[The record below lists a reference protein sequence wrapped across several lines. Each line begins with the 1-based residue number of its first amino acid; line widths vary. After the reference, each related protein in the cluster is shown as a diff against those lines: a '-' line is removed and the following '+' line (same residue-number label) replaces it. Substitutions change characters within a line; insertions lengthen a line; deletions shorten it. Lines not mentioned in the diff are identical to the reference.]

1 MPAYAYLIVAIGVIV
16 WFYPFVPAHRGTK
29 AASVVNSRSRWGLLL
44 QFLAFALL
52 WQGHFWERSLPIWR
66 AAVSVIFFFLAAI
79 LSWTS
84 SRALAGQLRVDAAL
98 GADHRLVRSGP
109 YALVRNPIYS
119 SMLLVL
125 CATGVVIAGWK
136 WFFAALVLCII
147 GTEIRVRIEERLLAS
162 HFGEQFQA
170 YKRSVPAYLPS
181 LSKKF
186 LPSSGPQP
194 PKSSAG

>member
-1 MPAYAYLIVAIGVIV
+1 MPAYAYLLIAIGVIV
-16 WFYPFVPAHRGTK
+16 WFYPFIPAHRGTT

-44 QFLAFALL
+44 QFLAFSLL
-52 WQGHFWERSLPIWR
+52 WQGRFWERSLPLWR
-66 AAVSVIFFFLAAI
+66 VAASIILFALAAL

-109 YALVRNPIYS
+109 YALVRNPIYT

-125 CATGVVIAGWK
+125 CACAVIIAGWK
-136 WFFAALVLCII
+136 LSAAALLLFVI

-162 HFGEQFQA
+162 HFGEEFQA
-170 YKRSVPAYLPS
+170 YKRSVPAYLP
-181 LSKKF
+181 F
-186 LPSSGPQP
+186 L
-194 PKSSAG
+194 